1 MRHRGAVY
9 VAKPIQ
15 KALFLFVASGLFALS
30 VQLVV
35 SALVVVHYLIRLVPA
50 ALYSHAESAVLR
62 LEVLAFADVK
72 AQ

>member
-1 MRHRGAVY
+1 M
-9 VAKPIQ
+9 AKPIQ
-15 KALFLFVASGLFALS
+15 KALFLFVAGVFFALT
-30 VQLVV
+30 VQLIV

-62 LEVLAFADVK
+62 LEVLAFADVV